1 MQDNI
6 NMKTEIR
13 VLNSLRNHIR
23 GNSGNEKHQ
32 KNGIYSLCNLLMVID
47 SDFIRIK
54 GYTINEYKDLWSL
67 VEASAERCVLNS
79 PKEFIEDEENV
90 WMNT

>member
-1 MQDNI
+1 
-6 NMKTEIR
+6 MKTEIR

-47 SDFIRIK
+47 SDFIRI
-54 GYTINEYKDLWSL
+54 TP
-67 VEASAERCVLNS
+67 CLNV
-79 PKEFIEDEENV
+79 IIIRDE
-90 WMNT
+90 WMILLNLTPV